1 MPEGSETGHRGS
13 ALARRGL
20 EALLEASLRPP
31 LKPVTL
37 GVLRGSVRRWPGWRV
52 LDSACWHAGDVLGR
66 REAVLKGRLRSG
78 STMYLLARDY
88 GHRYIYFRG
97 EWEEPTTK
105 FLRSVARPG
114 WTFLDV
120 GANAGYFS
128 LLARDLGGPTSTVH
142 AFEPNPE
149 VGDLLTRS
157 VAEHGDGAVTLVRAA
172 VGDHQGEVEFHVSV
186 DPGNSG
192 LSSLR
197 NDVLGESR
205 RVAVDMVTL
214 DDHCST
220 NGLVPDVIKID
231 VEGCEAQVLGGA
243 ERLLDTGV
251 VRYVICEFEPIRA
264 PVEPLIALL
273 GEHGYV
279 ARAIT
284 PTGGLSAEI

>member
-1 MPEGSETGHRGS
+1 
-13 ALARRGL
+13 
-20 EALLEASLRPP
+20 
-31 LKPVTL
+31 
-37 GVLRGSVRRWPGWRV
+37 
-52 LDSACWHAGDVLGR
+52 
-66 REAVLKGRLRSG
+66 
-78 STMYLLARDY
+78 MYLLARDY

-97 EWEEPTTK
+97 EWEEPTTT

-149 VGDLLTRS
+149 VGDLLARS
-157 VAEHGDGAVTLVRAA
+157 AAELGDRAVTLVRAA
-172 VGDHQGEVEFHVSV
+172 VGDHLGEVELHVSV

-192 LSSLR
+192 LSSVR
-197 NDVLGESR
+197 TDVLSESR
-205 RVAVDMVTL
+205 RLAVDMVTL

-284 PTGGLSAEI
+284 PTGGLSAEIRQEFQNIVFVAPPQGRRAGASLTPDPGSL

>member
-1 MPEGSETGHRGS
+1 M
-13 ALARRGL
+13 
-20 EALLEASLRPP
+20 
-31 LKPVTL
+31 KPITL
-37 GVLRGSVRRWPGWRV
+37 GLLSGSVRRWPQSRV
-52 LDSACWHAGDVLGR
+52 LDSACWHAGQVLGR
-66 REAVLKGRLRSG
+66 RETILKGRLRSG

-128 LLARDLGGPTSTVH
+128 LLAYDLGGPTSTVH

-149 VGDLLTRS
+149 VGGLLERS
-157 VAEHGDGAVTLVRAA
+157 AAEHGDGSVTLVRAA
-172 VGDHQGEVEFHVSV
+172 VGDHGGDAEFHVSV

-197 NDVLGESR
+197 TDVLSQSR
-205 RVAVDMVTL
+205 RVLVEMVTL
-214 DDHCST
+214 DDYCSAI
-220 NGLVPDVIKID
+220 GLVPDVIKID

-243 ERLLDTGV
+243 GRLLATGM
-251 VRYVICEFEPIRA
+251 VRFVICEFEPIRA
-264 PVEPLIALL
+264 PVEPLVALL

-284 PTGGLSAEI
+284 PSGGLSAEIRQEFQNIVFVGRR